1 MTSESRIKENKTE
14 RDKKS
19 ERKGKTEGWK
29 RMATKSSTIRA
40 LRSTHTVTLDE
51 IKNHQVVVSD
61 EGERGK
67 RRTGFSGARTLEHE
81 GLDYAASVKRAKR
94 RENRRH
100 R

>member
-1 MTSESRIKENKTE
+1 MV
-14 RDKKS
+14 
-19 ERKGKTEGWK
+19 
-29 RMATKSSTIRA
+29 TKSSTIRV

-51 IKNHQVVVSD
+51 IKNQVVVSD

-67 RRTGFSGARTLEHE
+67 RRTGFSGARTLQHE